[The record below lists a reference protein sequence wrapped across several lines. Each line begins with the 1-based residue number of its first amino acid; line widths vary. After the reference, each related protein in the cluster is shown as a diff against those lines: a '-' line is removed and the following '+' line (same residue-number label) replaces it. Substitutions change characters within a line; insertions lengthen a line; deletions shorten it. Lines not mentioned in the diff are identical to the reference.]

1 MRTYPE
7 CIPCQVSFALTT
19 AKKATESEELVGE
32 LVLEALGIVLAHGLD
47 HPPPLVAREI
57 GRRVRERTGVED
69 PYKEDKRR
77 HNRLA
82 LELYPQLK
90 ERVRGAPDPLR
101 EALLLAAGGNV
112 IDSIA
117 MGEVD
122 PSEVIPS
129 LFGGEFALDHY
140 GALRDLLPRARRLLL
155 IGDNAGEI
163 VMDRILVEE
172 LLRLYPHLQVS
183 YAVRGGPIINDATM
197 EDALE
202 VGMDRLCRLV
212 STGDDTPGV
221 ILDLC
226 SEAFVGDFT
235 EADLVIAKGQGN
247 FETLEGRGDPRV
259 FFLLRAK
266 CPTIGRHLEVEG
278 GALVLFTQG

>member
-1 MRTYPE
+1 MKTYPE

-19 AKKATESEELVGE
+19 AKKATEDEGLRGE
-32 LVLEALGIVLAHGLD
+32 LVLEALRVVLAHGLD
-47 HPPPLVAREI
+47 HPPPLVAKEI
-57 GRRVRERTGVED
+57 SRMVRKRTGVED
-69 PYKEDKRR
+69 PYREDKRR

-90 ERVRGAPDPLR
+90 ERLRGAPDPLR
-101 EALLLAAGGNV
+101 EALRLAAGGNL

-117 MGEVD
+117 MGDLD
-122 PSEVIPS
+122 PSQVVPS
-129 LFGGEFALDHY
+129 LFEGEFALDHY
-140 GALRDLLPRARRLLL
+140 GALRELLSRARRLLV

-172 LLRLYPHLQVS
+172 LLEMYPRLQVS

-202 VGMDRLCRLV
+202 VGMDRLCKLV
-212 STGDDTPGV
+212 STGDDAPGV
-221 ILDLC
+221 ILELC
-226 SEAFVGDFT
+226 SEAFLREFT

-266 CPTIGRHLEVEG
+266 CPTIGRHLGLQG
-278 GALVLFTQG
+278 GALVLFAQR